1 MKAGLL
7 GRKLGHSLSPQ
18 IHRLFGDYDYRLY
31 EREPEEVADFVRKGD
46 LDFFNVTIPYKVDV
60 FRLCDELSPLA
71 QRLGNVNFVMR
82 RADGTLYGDNTDA
95 YGVERLVAAV
105 GADVKGRTCA
115 ILGAGGA
122 AMTVKAVLEDLGA
135 AEARF
140 VRRGELPA
148 KDATLIVNA
157 TPVGMY
163 PDVDGVRIDI
173 ADYPAC
179 AFVIDLV
186 YNPSPTRLVR
196 EALACGKRAADGLVM
211 LIAQAY
217 RAFELATGGGEDK
230 RRKTGDDED
239 GRRKTLDIVGNV
251 NEQLSIVN
259 CHQSPNRPIAQSNIF
274 LYGPPASGK
283 STLGAKLAVAMG
295 REWVDLDAAIVEK
308 VGKSIPEIFATE
320 GEAAFRALEKGCL
333 RELAGRRGLV
343 VSLGGGALL
352 DAEARQIAEASGRVI
367 CLDCPVEVLLGRL
380 TGASRPLAADQERL
394 RRLVETRKTHYASFS
409 TRISFNTVLRA

>member
-31 EREPEEVADFVRKGD
+31 EREPAEVADFVRKGD

-82 RADGTLYGDNTDA
+82 RPDGTLFGDNTDA
-95 YGVERLVAAV
+95 YGVERLLKTV
-105 GADVKGRTCA
+105 GAEVRGRKCA

-122 AMTVKAVLEDLGA
+122 AMTVKAVLEAEGA
-135 AEARF
+135 AEAVF
-140 VRRGELPA
+140 VRRGECPA
-148 KDATLIVNA
+148 KDADLIVNA
-157 TPVGMY
+157 TPVGMF
-163 PDVDGVRIDI
+163 PDVEGVRIDI
-173 ADYPAC
+173 SDYPAC
-179 AFVIDLV
+179 EVVVDLV

-196 EALACGKRAADGLVM
+196 EARACGKRAVDGLVM

-217 RAFELATGGGEDK
+217 RAFELANGANRCLVPGAWC
-230 RRKTGDDED
+230 
-239 GRRKTLDIVGNV
+239 LVPGNRTI
-251 NEQLSIVN
+251 E
-259 CHQSPNRPIAQSNIF
+259 QSNLF

-283 STLGAKLAVAMG
+283 STLGAKLAAATG

-308 VGKSIPEIFATE
+308 AGKTIPEIFASE
-320 GEAAFRALEKGCL
+320 GEPAFRRLEKDCL
-333 RELAGRRGLV
+333 GELADRRGLI

-352 DAEARQIAEASGRVI
+352 DAEARQIAESSGRVI
-367 CLDCPVEVLLGRL
+367 CLDCPLEVLLGRL
-380 TGASRPLAADQERL
+380 SGASRPLAADRERL
-394 RRLVETRKTHYASFS
+394 KRLVETRSAHYASFP